1 MLNDRPSNLWGDLAA
16 ASTIVGTLVGWLP
29 YLAAGLGVVWYCVQF
44 WESPLCKRWL
54 ARRRLARLERLE
66 REHTTRAGEL
76 ERLRKEL
83 EEG

>member
-1 MLNDRPSNLWGDLAA
+1 MHDWRDSATWGDLAA
-16 ASTIVGTLVGWLP
+16 AGTVLATLAGWLP
-29 YLAAGLGVVWYCVQF
+29 YIAAGLGVVWYCVQF

-66 REHTTRAGEL
+66 REHTTRAREL
-76 ERLRKEL
+76 ERLRREL